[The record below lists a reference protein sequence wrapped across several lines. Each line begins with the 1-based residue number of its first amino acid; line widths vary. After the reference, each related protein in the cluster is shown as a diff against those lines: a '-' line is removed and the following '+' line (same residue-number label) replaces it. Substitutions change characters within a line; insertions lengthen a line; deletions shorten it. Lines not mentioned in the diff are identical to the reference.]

1 MATAAVGAEPITSF
15 VWGDNYPAIN
25 TAGGLW
31 WGGDLKG
38 LIYNLIAKD
47 AEINGGSPLLMN

>member
-15 VWGDNYPAIN
+15 VWGDSYPAIN

-47 AEINGGSPLLMN
+47 A